1 VHIGRKTFWILIDLK
16 SKKKR
21 NKLPSTCINA
31 TSIKS
36 ALNMRSETVINMK
49 INEKHL
55 FIISAGKLYVTAIIK
70 KDKI

>member
-1 VHIGRKTFWILIDLK
+1 MYY
-16 SKKKR
+16 
-21 NKLPSTCINA
+21 A

-55 FIISAGKLYVTAIIK
+55 FIMSAGKLYVTAIIK
-70 KDKI
+70 KIKYKKLKYFILIKIF